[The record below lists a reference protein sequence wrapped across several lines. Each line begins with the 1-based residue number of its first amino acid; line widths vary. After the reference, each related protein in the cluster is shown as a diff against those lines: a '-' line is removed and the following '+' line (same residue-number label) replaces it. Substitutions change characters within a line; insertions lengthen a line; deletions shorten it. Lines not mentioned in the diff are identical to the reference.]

1 MPSSRIRCSSEIMQA
16 TCQEK
21 IAVLS
26 RESWLRSLCVIVI
39 IPIDPI
45 WYFSW
50 GLPQNW
56 SCLLWTMLNARK
68 HLAPHTVHHPHD
80 LLYIDQHRSSSL
92 PESKK
97 SHWWGKGEVGG
108 KTPLKSNAKATVL
121 ERNAA
126 CPESGNVSN
135 GSVRS
140 IFLTISVQVGF
151 TSSRWLE
158 RRKWRKAWRSFC
170 LRVRRSYLVL
180 GLANLCSLSAPMTMI
195 GLIGMSYKDSSG
207 EFRWCEC
214 VLDLIHLLMS

>member
-108 KTPLKSNAKATVL
+108 KTPWNQMRKLRFWSGTLLAQKVVMSVTVQF
-121 ERNAA
+121 AQ
-126 CPESGNVSN
+126 
-135 GSVRS
+135 
-140 IFLTISVQVGF
+140 F
-151 TSSRWLE
+151 SSPFPSR
-158 RRKWRKAWRSFC
+158 
-170 LRVRRSYLVL
+170 
-180 GLANLCSLSAPMTMI
+180 
-195 GLIGMSYKDSSG
+195 
-207 EFRWCEC
+207 
-214 VLDLIHLLMS
+214 